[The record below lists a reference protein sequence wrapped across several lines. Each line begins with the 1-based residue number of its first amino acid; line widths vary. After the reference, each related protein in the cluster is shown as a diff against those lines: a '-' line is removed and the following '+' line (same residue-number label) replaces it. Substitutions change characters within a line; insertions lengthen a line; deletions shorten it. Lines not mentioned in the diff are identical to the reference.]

1 MQPMQTVSVHD
12 LASAHATGAH
22 LVDVRE
28 PDEFA
33 SGHVPG
39 ARLVPLAQVPAALD
53 SLPRD
58 EPVYLICHSGGR
70 SAQAGHYLAQQG
82 LDARNVDGGT
92 SGWIAA
98 GYPVER

>member
-1 MQPMQTVSVHD
+1 MQSVSVHD
-12 LASAHATGAH
+12 LSAARETGVH

-39 ARLVPLAQVPAALD
+39 ARLVPLSQIPAELD
-53 SLPRD
+53 SLPAD
-58 EPVYLICHSGGR
+58 EPIYLICHSGGR
-70 SAQAGHYLAQQG
+70 SAQAGQFLAQQG

-92 SGWIAA
+92 SAWISA